1 MTVKQG
7 GVECYI
13 LPDCVYCAADEQ
25 KRNPLDID
33 DCPIGCE
40 ECDCDFPY
48 YEEDWE

>member
-1 MTVKQG
+1 MIVRLD
-7 GVECYI
+7 GVECYC
-13 LPDCVYCAADEQ
+13 LPDCAYCAADEQ

-40 ECDCDFPY
+40 KCEDCEY